1 MKKVYFLANA
11 YSPHVRQW
19 LHKNKEINIDVEVL
33 TIDIGGPVKLDA
45 CTNYIGL
52 PILRKFKLLQYIY
65 AGFYLRCSRK
75 YNGFLHAHNTSG
87 YGLVAYLSGRDYYIT
102 TYGSEIYS
110 CDYKNI
116 FYFKMIRMI
125 LNKASRVSSTTQKM
139 KSYLVEKLHVSPNK
153 IFNFSL
159 GVNASFSKPIATEK
173 KQFIIFSNR
182 RIGELYNTDL
192 IIDGFY
198 EFVKRVPDAN
208 AKLILLEGD
217 LNPKYA
223 DLIYNK
229 IDSYGLGASIEFVK
243 GFVAESE
250 LVECFNRS
258 SCSVSIPKSDQL
270 SSSILESISAGV
282 LPVVSPL
289 SAYDILIESGVVSV
303 VEDSVANNFEDIY
316 IKFINSELDDIREK
330 LINFSND
337 LNQEVKSEL
346 EKFYYES

>member
-1 MKKVYFLANA
+1 MKKVFFLANA

-19 LHKNKEINIDVEVL
+19 LYKNKEINIDVEIL
-33 TIDIGGPVKLDA
+33 TIDIEGPVKLDA
-45 CTNYIGL
+45 RINYIGL

-65 AGFYLRCSRK
+65 AGLYLRCSRK
-75 YNGFLHAHNTSG
+75 YIGFLHAHNTSG

-110 CDYKNI
+110 CDYKSA
-116 FYFKMIRMI
+116 FYFKMIKII
-125 LNKASRVSSTTQKM
+125 LDKASRVSSTTQKM
-139 KSYLVEKLHVSPNK
+139 KSYLVEKLNISPSK

-159 GVNASFSKPIATEK
+159 GVNASFSNLGVTEK
-173 KQFIIFSNR
+173 TQFIIFSNR

-217 LNPKYA
+217 LDSEYA

-229 IDSYGLGASIEFVK
+229 VDSYGLGASIEFVK

-258 SCSVSIPKSDQL
+258 SCSISIPKSDQL

-282 LPVVSPL
+282 LPIVSPL
-289 SAYDILIESGVVSV
+289 AAYDILIESGVVSV
-303 VEDSVANNFEDIY
+303 VKDSVVNNIEDVY
-316 IKFINSELDDIREK
+316 IKFINNELDGFREK

-337 LNQEVKSEL
+337 LNQEVKGEL
-346 EKFYYES
+346 KKFYCKG